1 MKIDAALMPTEI
13 ADTGKNAKVLEEQG
27 FDAVLSFEGP
37 HDPFLPLALAA
48 RDTSRVELMTAIA
61 IAFAR
66 NPMTCAY
73 LGNDLQLISRGRFIL
88 GLGTQVRAHIERRF
102 GQTWSKPNPRMRE
115 FVRAVQ
121 AIWRAWNQGEKLDF
135 RGEFYRH
142 TLMTPVFNPGPNP
155 FGAPRIFLAGFGPD
169 MVRVAGEVSDGW
181 IVHPLHSRDFVLA
194 RSLPAL
200 EQGLAKA
207 GRRRDDFEISCQTIT
222 MVGSNDEEIER
233 ARSKAKAQ
241 IAFYAST
248 PAYRVV
254 LDHHGWGDLQPQLN
268 RLAREGKWFD
278 MMAFVTDDMLDV
290 IGVSGTP
297 AQVADKI
304 RSRNDFADRT
314 APVLYN
320 ETDPE
325 AVTEI
330 VRKLKSP

>member
-1 MKIDAALMPTEI
+1 MKIDAALMPTNI
-13 ADTGKNAKVLEEQG
+13 ADTGTNAKLLEEQG

-48 RDTSRVELMTAIA
+48 RETTRVELMTAIA

-88 GLGTQVRAHIERRF
+88 GLGTQVRAHIERRY

-115 FVRAVQ
+115 FVRAVR

-135 RGEFYRH
+135 RGEFYSH
-142 TLMTPVFNPGPNP
+142 TLMTPVFNPGANP

-181 IVHPLHSRDFVLA
+181 IVHPLHSRDFVRA
-194 RSLPAL
+194 RTLPAL

-207 GRRRDDFEISCQTIT
+207 GRRRDECEISCQTIA

-233 ARSKAKAQ
+233 ARGKGKAQ

-248 PAYRVV
+248 PAYRVM

-268 RLAREGKWFD
+268 RLAREGKWLD
-278 MMAFVTDDMLDV
+278 MLPFITDDMLNL

-297 AQVADKI
+297 SQVADKI

-320 ETDPE
+320 ETEPE

-330 VRKLKSP
+330 LRKLKSS